1 MTVGQLL
8 TAYAAA
14 RDRDGL
20 RQLGADLAAAL
31 RPPRP
36 LPTDPVALEAA
47 AEDTSYAEAGTWQE
61 VRAARDYGRLT
72 PAEYDYLSAAVA
84 AASQEDA

>member
-8 TAYAAA
+8 AAHISG
-14 RDRDGL
+14 DRSNL
-20 RQLGADLAAAL
+20 RQLAVGLAEVL
-31 RPPRP
+31 RPPAA
-36 LPTDPVALEAA
+36 LPDDPVALEAA
-47 AEDTSYAEAGTWQE
+47 AEDTSYEQAGTWQE

-84 AASQEDA
+84 ARSQEDA